1 MSKKKQKYYVVWEGR
16 NPGIYDSWPEC
27 QKQIKEYPGA
37 KYKSFPSMNDA
48 ERAFE
53 ESHDMYISKKSKPSK
68 RKALTPPVNA
78 EIQWNSI
85 SVDAA
90 CSGKTGDME
99 YRGVHTTTGE
109 EIFKQGPFRK
119 GTNNVGEFLALV
131 HALAHLKNTGN
142 PDFPIYSDS
151 RTAMSWVRNK
161 KIKTTLTPTP
171 ANKKLFVLMDRAI
184 SWLKSNEYNNPILKW
199 DTENWG
205 EIPADFGR
213 K

>member
-1 MSKKKQKYYVVWEGR
+1 MSKKKQKYYVVWEGH
-16 NPGIYDSWPEC
+16 NPGVYDSWDKC
-27 QKQIKEYPGA
+27 QRQIKEFPGA
-37 KYKSFPSMNDA
+37 KYKSFKTKEKALQAYKEPYSLHIGTNSTIKKASSPPIDA
-48 ERAFE
+48 EIRW
-53 ESHDMYISKKSKPSK
+53 D
-68 RKALTPPVNA
+68 
-78 EIQWNSI
+78 SI

-109 EIFKQGPFRK
+109 EVFRQGPFRK

-161 KIKTTLTPTP
+161 KVKTTLAPTP

-184 SWLKSNEYNNPILKW
+184 AWLKSNRYSNPILKW